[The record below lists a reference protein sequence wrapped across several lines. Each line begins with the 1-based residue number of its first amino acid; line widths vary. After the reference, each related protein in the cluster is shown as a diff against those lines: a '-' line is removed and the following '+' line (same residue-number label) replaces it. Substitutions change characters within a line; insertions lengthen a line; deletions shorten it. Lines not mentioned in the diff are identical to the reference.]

1 MPDLLTVRN
10 LVKEFPLGKGFWGRQ
25 KSVVHAVDDVSFSI
39 GENET
44 LGLVGES
51 GCGKSTTGFSIL
63 RLIEPTSGE
72 VWFQNENLLAM
83 DADQLRRRR
92 RHMQIVF
99 QDPFGALNP
108 RQTVERIIEEPIL
121 NYENISAAE
130 RRDRV
135 AGALEMVGL
144 SPEHMTRFPHEFSG
158 GQRQRVCVARALVL
172 GPRLVIGDE
181 PVSALDVSV
190 RAQVLNLM
198 VRLQR
203 KLNLSYL
210 FISHDLAVIRYVSHR
225 VGVMYLGQIVEMADV
240 KTLYG
245 NSAASLYLGA
255 SFRRARAR
263 PEAVPETDHPGGRCA
278 LARRS
283 AARMP
288 VSPALQRGDAGLQ
301 GREAGDAAD
310 ERGASGEVPSLFLP
324 LKKGDQGGLS
334 QKLPYKD
341 RLGFENRV
349 GLPKLPERKCRRNFQ
364 ERRRSMKKRMAWT
377 ILAMGLMSM
386 ALGDRCLRPETPWW

>member
-1 MPDLLTVRN
+1 MSELLRVEN
-10 LVKEFPLGKGFWGRQ
+10 LVKHFPLKKGFWGR
-25 KSVVHAVDDVSFSI
+25 KRSVVHAVDDVSFSI

-51 GCGKSTTGFSIL
+51 GCGKSTTGFSVL

-72 VWFQNENLLAM
+72 VWFQNENLLAL
-83 DADQLRRRR
+83 DPDQLRERR

-99 QDPFGALNP
+99 QDPFGSLNP

-130 RRDRV
+130 RLDRI
-135 AGALEMVGL
+135 AGALETVGL
-144 SPEHMTRFPHEFSG
+144 SPQHMTRFPHEFSG

-172 GPRLVIGDE
+172 RPKLIIGDE

-203 KLNLSYL
+203 QLNLSYL

-245 NSAASLYLGA
+245 KPLHPYTWALLS
-255 SFRRARAR
+255 
-263 PEAVPETDHPGGRCA
+263 AVPVPDP
-278 LARRS
+278 RRS
-283 AARMP
+283 RKRII
-288 VSPALQRGDAGLQ
+288 L
-301 GREAGDAAD
+301 AGD
-310 ERGASGEVPSLFLP
+310 VPSPVNPPSGCRFHPRCSEVMSICREELP
-324 LKKGDQGGLS
+324 QMRETEGGH
-334 QKLPYKD
+334 
-341 RLGFENRV
+341 GV
-349 GLPKLPERKCRRNFQ
+349 
-364 ERRRSMKKRMAWT
+364 
-377 ILAMGLMSM
+377 
-386 ALGDRCLRPETPWW
+386 RCHLYSS

>member
-1 MPDLLTVRN
+1 MPDLLTVKN

-72 VWFQNENLLAM
+72 VWFQNENLLAL
-83 DADQLRRRR
+83 DPTRLRQRR

-99 QDPFGALNP
+99 QDPFGSLNP

-121 NYENISAAE
+121 NYENTGTSE
-130 RRDRV
+130 RRDKI
-135 AGALEMVGL
+135 AEALEMVGL
-144 SPEHMTRFPHEFSG
+144 SPDHMTRFPHEFSG
-158 GQRQRVCVARALVL
+158 GQRQRVCIARALVL
-172 GPRLVIGDE
+172 RPRLIIGDE

-203 KLNLSYL
+203 QLNLSFL

-245 NSAASLYLGA
+245 KPLHPYTWALLS
-255 SFRRARAR
+255 
-263 PEAVPETDHPGGRCA
+263 AVPVPDP
-278 LARRS
+278 RRS
-283 AARMP
+283 RKRII
-288 VSPALQRGDAGLQ
+288 L
-301 GREAGDAAD
+301 AGD
-310 ERGASGEVPSLFLP
+310 VPSPVNPPSGCRFHP
-324 LKKGDQGGLS
+324 RCS
-334 QKLPYKD
+334 EVMPICSV
-341 RLGFENRV
+341 EA
-349 GLPKLPERKCRRNFQ
+349 PEMREVDGRH
-364 ERRRSMKKRMAWT
+364 WV
-377 ILAMGLMSM
+377 
-386 ALGDRCLRPETPWW
+386 RCHLY

>member
-72 VWFQNENLLAM
+72 VWFQNENLLAL
-83 DADQLRRRR
+83 DPDQLRQRR

-130 RRDRV
+130 RLDRV
-135 AGALEMVGL
+135 ADALETVGL

-172 GPRLVIGDE
+172 RPKLIIGDE

-203 KLNLSYL
+203 QLNLSYL

-245 NSAASLYLGA
+245 NPLHPYTWALLS
-255 SFRRARAR
+255 
-263 PEAVPETDHPGGRCA
+263 AVPVPDP
-278 LARRS
+278 RRS
-283 AARMP
+283 RKRIILAGDVPSPVNPPSGCRFHPRCTEVMP
-288 VSPALQRGDAGLQ
+288 VCREERPQMRQMNGSHQVRCHLYSPL
-301 GREAGDAAD
+301 
-310 ERGASGEVPSLFLP
+310 
-324 LKKGDQGGLS
+324 
-334 QKLPYKD
+334 
-341 RLGFENRV
+341 
-349 GLPKLPERKCRRNFQ
+349 
-364 ERRRSMKKRMAWT
+364 
-377 ILAMGLMSM
+377 
-386 ALGDRCLRPETPWW
+386 

>member
-1 MPDLLTVRN
+1 MSELLRVEN
-10 LVKEFPLGKGFWGRQ
+10 LVKEFPLKKGFWGRRR
-25 KSVVHAVDDVSFSI
+25 SVVHAVDDVSFSI

-51 GCGKSTTGFSIL
+51 GCGKSTTGFSVL

-72 VWFQNENLLAM
+72 VWFQNENLLAL
-83 DADQLRRRR
+83 DPDQLRQRR

-99 QDPFGALNP
+99 QDPFGSLNP

-130 RRDRV
+130 RLDRI
-135 AGALEMVGL
+135 AGALETVGL
-144 SPEHMTRFPHEFSG
+144 SPQHMTRFPHEFSG

-172 GPRLVIGDE
+172 RPKLIIGDE

-203 KLNLSYL
+203 QLNLSYL

-245 NSAASLYLGA
+245 KPLHPYTWALLS
-255 SFRRARAR
+255 
-263 PEAVPETDHPGGRCA
+263 AVPVPDP
-278 LARRS
+278 RRS
-283 AARMP
+283 RKRII
-288 VSPALQRGDAGLQ
+288 L
-301 GREAGDAAD
+301 AGD
-310 ERGASGEVPSLFLP
+310 VPSPVNPPSGCRFHPRCSEVMPICREELP
-324 LKKGDQGGLS
+324 LMREVDGRHG
-334 QKLPYKD
+334 
-341 RLGFENRV
+341 V
-349 GLPKLPERKCRRNFQ
+349 
-364 ERRRSMKKRMAWT
+364 
-377 ILAMGLMSM
+377 
-386 ALGDRCLRPETPWW
+386 RCHLY

>member
-1 MPDLLTVRN
+1 MSDLLTVKN
-10 LVKEFPLGKGFWGRQ
+10 LVKEFPLSKGFWGRQ

-72 VWFQNENLLAM
+72 VWFQNENLLAL
-83 DADQLRRRR
+83 DPTQLRQRR

-99 QDPFGALNP
+99 QDPFGSLNP

-130 RRDRV
+130 RRDKV
-135 AGALEMVGL
+135 ADALETVGL
-144 SPEHMTRFPHEFSG
+144 SPGHMTRFPHEFSG

-172 GPRLVIGDE
+172 RPKLIIGDE

-203 KLNLSYL
+203 QLNLSYL

-225 VGVMYLGQIVEMADV
+225 VGVMYLGQIVELADV
-240 KTLYG
+240 KPLYG
-245 NSAASLYLGA
+245 KPLHPYTWALLS
-255 SFRRARAR
+255 
-263 PEAVPETDHPGGRCA
+263 AVPVPDP
-278 LARRS
+278 RRS
-283 AARMP
+283 RKRII
-288 VSPALQRGDAGLQ
+288 L
-301 GREAGDAAD
+301 AGD
-310 ERGASGEVPSLFLP
+310 VPSPVNPPSGCRFHP
-324 LKKGDQGGLS
+324 RCS
-334 QKLPYKD
+334 EVMPICSVEAPEM
-341 RLGFENRV
+341 REV
-349 GLPKLPERKCRRNFQ
+349 GRKH
-364 ERRRSMKKRMAWT
+364 WV
-377 ILAMGLMSM
+377 
-386 ALGDRCLRPETPWW
+386 RCHLY

>member
-1 MPDLLTVRN
+1 MSELLRVRN
-10 LVKEFPLGKGFWGRQ
+10 LVKEFPLKKGFWGRK

-63 RLIEPTSGE
+63 RLIEPTAGE
-72 VWFQNENLLAM
+72 VWFQNENLLAL
-83 DADQLRRRR
+83 DPDQLRQRR

-99 QDPFGALNP
+99 QDPFGSLNP

-130 RRDRV
+130 RLDRV
-135 AGALEMVGL
+135 AGALETVGL

-172 GPRLVIGDE
+172 RPKLIIGDE

-198 VRLQR
+198 VRLQQ

-245 NSAASLYLGA
+245 NPLHPYTWALLS
-255 SFRRARAR
+255 
-263 PEAVPETDHPGGRCA
+263 AVPVPDP
-278 LARRS
+278 RRS
-283 AARMP
+283 RKRII
-288 VSPALQRGDAGLQ
+288 L
-301 GREAGDAAD
+301 AGD
-310 ERGASGEVPSLFLP
+310 VPSP
-324 LKKGDQGGLS
+324 VNPPSG
-334 QKLPYKD
+334 
-341 RLGFENRV
+341 
-349 GLPKLPERKCRRNFQ
+349 CRFHPRCS
-364 ERRRSMKKRMAWT
+364 EVMA
-377 ILAMGLMSM
+377 ICREEMPQVREVDGEH
-386 ALGDRCLRPETPWW
+386 GVRCHLYPAN

>member
-130 RRDRV
+130 RLDRV
-135 AGALEMVGL
+135 ADALETVGL

-158 GQRQRVCVARALVL
+158 GQRQRICVARALVL
-172 GPRLVIGDE
+172 RPRLIIGDE

-203 KLNLSYL
+203 KLSLSYL

-245 NSAASLYLGA
+245 TPLHPYTWALLS
-255 SFRRARAR
+255 
-263 PEAVPETDHPGGRCA
+263 AVPVPDPKRSRKRIILAGDVPSPVNPPSGCRFHPRCTEV
-278 LARRS
+278 
-283 AARMP
+283 MP
-288 VSPALQRGDAGLQ
+288 VC
-301 GREAGDAAD
+301 RE
-310 ERGASGEVPSLFLP
+310 ELP
-324 LKKGDQGGLS
+324 QMRQMNGGH
-334 QKLPYKD
+334 Q
-341 RLGFENRV
+341 V
-349 GLPKLPERKCRRNFQ
+349 
-364 ERRRSMKKRMAWT
+364 
-377 ILAMGLMSM
+377 
-386 ALGDRCLRPETPWW
+386 RCHLYN

>member
-1 MPDLLTVRN
+1 MPELLRVEN
-10 LVKEFPLGKGFWGRQ
+10 LVKHFPLKKGFWGRK

-51 GCGKSTTGFSIL
+51 GCGKSTTGFSVL

-72 VWFQNENLLAM
+72 VWFQNENLLALNP
-83 DADQLRRRR
+83 DQLRERR

-99 QDPFGALNP
+99 QDPFGSLNP

-130 RRDRV
+130 RQDRV
-135 AGALEMVGL
+135 SGALETVGL
-144 SPEHMTRFPHEFSG
+144 SPDHMNRFPHEFSG

-172 GPRLVIGDE
+172 RPKLIIGDE

-203 KLNLSYL
+203 QLNLSYL

-245 NSAASLYLGA
+245 NPLHPYSWALLS
-255 SFRRARAR
+255 
-263 PEAVPETDHPGGRCA
+263 AVPVPDP
-278 LARRS
+278 RRS
-283 AARMP
+283 RKRI
-288 VSPALQRGDAGLQ
+288 VL
-301 GREAGDAAD
+301 AGD
-310 ERGASGEVPSLFLP
+310 VPSPVNPPSGCRFHP
-324 LKKGDQGGLS
+324 RCSEVMSICREDQPPMREVDGGHGVRCHL
-334 QKLPYKD
+334 Y
-341 RLGFENRV
+341 GVN
-349 GLPKLPERKCRRNFQ
+349 PKR
-364 ERRRSMKKRMAWT
+364 
-377 ILAMGLMSM
+377 
-386 ALGDRCLRPETPWW
+386 

>member
-1 MPDLLTVRN
+1 MTDLLRVEN
-10 LVKEFPLGKGFWGRQ
+10 LVKEFPLKKGFWGRR

-63 RLIEPTSGE
+63 RLIEPTAGE
-72 VWFQNENLLAM
+72 VWFQNENLLAL
-83 DADQLRRRR
+83 DPDQLRLRR

-99 QDPFGALNP
+99 QDPFGSLNP
-108 RQTVERIIEEPIL
+108 RLTVERIIEEPIL
-121 NYENISAAE
+121 NYENISSAE
-130 RRDRV
+130 RLDKV
-135 AGALEMVGL
+135 AEALDMVGL
-144 SPEHMTRFPHEFSG
+144 APEHMTRFPHEFSG

-172 GPRLVIGDE
+172 RPKLIIGDE

-198 VRLQR
+198 VRLQQ

-245 NSAASLYLGA
+245 NPLHPYTWALLS
-255 SFRRARAR
+255 
-263 PEAVPETDHPGGRCA
+263 AVPVPDP
-278 LARRS
+278 RRS
-283 AARMP
+283 RKRII
-288 VSPALQRGDAGLQ
+288 L
-301 GREAGDAAD
+301 AGD
-310 ERGASGEVPSLFLP
+310 VPSPVNPPSGCRFHPRCSEVMSICREELP
-324 LKKGDQGGLS
+324 LMREVDGGH
-334 QKLPYKD
+334 
-341 RLGFENRV
+341 GV
-349 GLPKLPERKCRRNFQ
+349 
-364 ERRRSMKKRMAWT
+364 
-377 ILAMGLMSM
+377 
-386 ALGDRCLRPETPWW
+386 RCHLYGP

>member
-1 MPDLLTVRN
+1 
-10 LVKEFPLGKGFWGRQ
+10 
-25 KSVVHAVDDVSFSI
+25 VVHAVDDVSFSI

-72 VWFQNENLLAM
+72 VWFQNENLLAL
-83 DADQLRRRR
+83 DPDQLRRRR

-99 QDPFGALNP
+99 QDPFGSLNP

-130 RRDRV
+130 RLDRIS
-135 AGALEMVGL
+135 GALETVGL
-144 SPEHMTRFPHEFSG
+144 SPQHMTRFPHEFSG

-172 GPRLVIGDE
+172 RPKLIIGDE

-203 KLNLSYL
+203 QLNLSYL

-245 NSAASLYLGA
+245 KPLHPYTWALLS
-255 SFRRARAR
+255 
-263 PEAVPETDHPGGRCA
+263 AVPVPDP
-278 LARRS
+278 RRS
-283 AARMP
+283 RKRII
-288 VSPALQRGDAGLQ
+288 L
-301 GREAGDAAD
+301 AGD
-310 ERGASGEVPSLFLP
+310 VPSPVNPPSGCRFHPRCSEVMSICRDELP
-324 LKKGDQGGLS
+324 QMREVEGGH
-334 QKLPYKD
+334 Q
-341 RLGFENRV
+341 V
-349 GLPKLPERKCRRNFQ
+349 
-364 ERRRSMKKRMAWT
+364 
-377 ILAMGLMSM
+377 
-386 ALGDRCLRPETPWW
+386 RCHLYGKA

>member
-72 VWFQNENLLAM
+72 VWFQNENLLAL
-83 DADQLRRRR
+83 DPDQLRQRR

-130 RRDRV
+130 RLDRV
-135 AGALEMVGL
+135 ADALETVGL

-172 GPRLVIGDE
+172 RPKLIIGDE

-203 KLNLSYL
+203 QLNLSYL

-245 NSAASLYLGA
+245 NPLHPYTWALLSAVPVPDP
-255 SFRRARAR
+255 RRSRKRIILAGDVPSPVNPPSGCRFHPRCTEVMPICKEER
-263 PEAVPETDHPGGRCA
+263 PEMRQMSGGHQVRCH
-278 LARRS
+278 LYRNE
-283 AARMP
+283 
-288 VSPALQRGDAGLQ
+288 
-301 GREAGDAAD
+301 GR
-310 ERGASGEVPSLFLP
+310 
-324 LKKGDQGGLS
+324 
-334 QKLPYKD
+334 
-341 RLGFENRV
+341 
-349 GLPKLPERKCRRNFQ
+349 
-364 ERRRSMKKRMAWT
+364 
-377 ILAMGLMSM
+377 
-386 ALGDRCLRPETPWW
+386 

>member
-1 MPDLLTVRN
+1 MSDLLTVRN

-72 VWFQNENLLAM
+72 VWFQNENLLAL
-83 DADQLRRRR
+83 DPNQLRQRR

-130 RRDRV
+130 RLDRV
-135 AGALEMVGL
+135 ADALETVGL

-172 GPRLVIGDE
+172 RPKLIIGDE

-245 NSAASLYLGA
+245 NPLHPYTWALLS
-255 SFRRARAR
+255 
-263 PEAVPETDHPGGRCA
+263 AVPVPDP
-278 LARRS
+278 RRS
-283 AARMP
+283 RKRIILAGDVPSPVNPPSGCRFHPRCTEVMP
-288 VSPALQRGDAGLQ
+288 VC
-301 GREAGDAAD
+301 REEMPQMRQMNGGHQV
-310 ERGASGEVPSLFLP
+310 RCHLYSSL
-324 LKKGDQGGLS
+324 
-334 QKLPYKD
+334 
-341 RLGFENRV
+341 
-349 GLPKLPERKCRRNFQ
+349 
-364 ERRRSMKKRMAWT
+364 
-377 ILAMGLMSM
+377 
-386 ALGDRCLRPETPWW
+386 

>member
-144 SPEHMTRFPHEFSG
+144 SPEHMSRFPHEFSG

-198 VRLQR
+198 VRLQQ

-245 NSAASLYLGA
+245 NPLHPYTWALLSAVPVPDP
-255 SFRRARAR
+255 RRARKRIILAGD
-263 PEAVPETDHPGGRCA
+263 VPSPVDPPSGCRFHPRC
-278 LARRS
+278 S
-283 AARMP
+283 EVMP
-288 VSPALQRGDAGLQ
+288 VCREEKPEMRQMSGGHQVRCHLYSPL
-301 GREAGDAAD
+301 
-310 ERGASGEVPSLFLP
+310 
-324 LKKGDQGGLS
+324 
-334 QKLPYKD
+334 
-341 RLGFENRV
+341 
-349 GLPKLPERKCRRNFQ
+349 
-364 ERRRSMKKRMAWT
+364 
-377 ILAMGLMSM
+377 
-386 ALGDRCLRPETPWW
+386 